1 MNLSIL
7 NSVPLAAQAKRI
19 LLSRFYEAFPHS
31 LENAKTFIVSFET
44 REAGGYGLYV
54 KNGHII
60 ISAGSVSE
68 FIAGAG
74 TLLNLIRMSVV
85 NKTALSEMH
94 IEDVPEFSIRTH
106 YMPAHFGNSFEAA
119 WPNEMKRYLED
130 AVLAGANGYGD
141 WFDPNDMPDPYSP
154 HVYCSKSMS
163 LWEKKKENLRT
174 AKTLGMGTMLV
185 VTHNVAFTDQLRPEW
200 LGKRSRRLRV
210 QGQVLCP
217 SNPAARSVCLK
228 NHDNL
233 FKDLL
238 ASGVLLDRIALC
250 PYDDGGCACEKCQPY
265 YPVFLSMAVEI
276 LAIAQKY
283 FPAIRLDIIGWWT
296 SEEEMGLLRNFI
308 RSIGEEVFGHFQFN
322 PPYSRSHDIPGNIR
336 EFTGDIPLST
346 FVHIG
351 YSDTREDVYNRYG
364 VHSAPD
370 RLKSLISTFR
380 NVDCSGLNTYNEGF
394 GDHLNMHLSS
404 RLARNPETSVRE
416 IILDYCA
423 AMFGCLKEPMESIA
437 SILGEMQYS
446 DFSKAGEW
454 YAKLDGLKALI
465 KTPPRQSWAFDH
477 IIIKARLMELDYRI
491 GNRIDWKTPADI
503 GPAMNLIEERLE
515 LSELLWRD
523 VYGLGVLSHA
533 FIPGRMY
540 PEWYGKYASIMEKD
554 KSLIVPGS
562 VIGKDV

>member
-1 MNLSIL
+1 MKLSIK
-7 NSVPLAAQAKRI
+7 NSVPSAAQAERI
-19 LLSRFYEAFPHS
+19 LLSRFHEACPDS
-31 LENAKTFIVSFET
+31 LGNPETFFVSFEP
-44 REAGGYGLYV
+44 REAAGYGLDV
-54 KNGHII
+54 AECNII

-74 TLLNLIRMSVV
+74 ALLSHIR
-85 NKTALSEMH
+85 LSLVYGTGLQEMH
-94 IEDVPEFSIRTH
+94 IEDVPEFSVRTH
-106 YMPAHFGNSFEAA
+106 YLPAHFGNSFDAA

-130 AVLAGANGYGD
+130 AVLSGANGYGD

-174 AKTLGMGTMLV
+174 ARMLGMDTMLV

-200 LGKRSRRLRV
+200 LGKRSHRLRV

-217 SNPAARSVCLK
+217 SNPQARSVCLK

-238 ASGVLLDRIALC
+238 ASGVSLDRIALC

-276 LAIAQKY
+276 LGIAQKY

-296 SEEEMGLLRNFI
+296 TEEEMGLLRNFI
-308 RSIGEEVFGHFQFN
+308 RLIGNDVFGHFQFN

-336 EFTGDIPLST
+336 EFIGDIPLST

-351 YSDTREDVYNRYG
+351 YSDTREDVYNKYG
-364 VHSAPD
+364 VHSAPN

-404 RLARNPETSVRE
+404 RLARNPDSSVRE
-416 IILDYCA
+416 LIIDYCA
-423 AMFGCLKEPMESIA
+423 AMFGCLKEPIESIA
-437 SILGEMQYS
+437 SILEEMQYS

-454 YAKLDGLKALI
+454 YGKLARLKPFV

-477 IIIKARLMELDYRI
+477 ILLKARLMELDYLI
-491 GNRIDWKTPADI
+491 GNGNDWKTPTDFNSVS
-503 GPAMNLIEERLE
+503 NLIEERLE
-515 LSELLWRD
+515 LSEILWRD

-540 PEWYGKYASIMEKD
+540 PEWYGRYALIMEKE
-554 KSLIVPGS
+554 KGLIVPGS
-562 VIGKDV
+562 AVSKDV